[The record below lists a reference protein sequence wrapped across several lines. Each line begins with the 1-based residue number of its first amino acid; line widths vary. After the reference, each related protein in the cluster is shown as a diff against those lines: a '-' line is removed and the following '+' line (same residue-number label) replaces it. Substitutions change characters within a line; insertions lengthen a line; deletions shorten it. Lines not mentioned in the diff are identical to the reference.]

1 MVTVSVGV
9 ASSRGSKGLARSR
22 ISDSP
27 ILTLILTEGN
37 GSGACLLGVGGTP
50 VSAAGENPGATRERS
65 AVRPAPPHDP
75 RNSTLAPGVVYT
87 RSRTLYTRG
96 HPPRLLSAVRT
107 PVCSGAPGVGCHPA
121 PRAPRPCPG
130 ARRRPPSGVLRFQ
143 VGTAGL
149 GPCALP
155 CEDTARVD
163 RLPGEGMSPARWGV
177 GVCHLVGNRPA
188 DLGSG
193 RTPTCE
199 RPGLP

>member
-1 MVTVSVGV
+1 MDPERRGFKPRGPYKRQVSASRGCLPRSPRGSQVAMVTVSVGV

-22 ISDSP
+22 VSDSP
-27 ILTLILTEGN
+27 ILTLILREGN

-96 HPPRLLSAVRT
+96 HPPRLLSAVWTR
-107 PVCSGAPGVGCHPA
+107 VCSGALGVGCHPA

-143 VGTAGL
+143 VGTARPWPL
-149 GPCALP
+149 
-155 CEDTARVD
+155 
-163 RLPGEGMSPARWGV
+163 
-177 GVCHLVGNRPA
+177 RPA
-188 DLGSG
+188 LRG
-193 RTPTCE
+193 R
-199 RPGLP
+199 RQG